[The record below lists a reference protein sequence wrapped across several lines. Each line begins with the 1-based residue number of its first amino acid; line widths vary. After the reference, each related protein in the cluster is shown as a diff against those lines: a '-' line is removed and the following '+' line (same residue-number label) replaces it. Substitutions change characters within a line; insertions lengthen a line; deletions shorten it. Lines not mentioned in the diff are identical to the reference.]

1 MGQPLI
7 RVEIVADTEGLRVR
21 LVIAPSILTEVYAR
35 DGLGMFDRSRANI
48 AVEMRDTRTNRCFD
62 RQPMLLEFTPGAEDA
77 EEYASKFRPGSALE
91 LGPCT

>member
-21 LVIAPSILTEVYAR
+21 LAIAPSILTEVYAR

-48 AVEMRDTRTNRCFD
+48 AVELRDTRTKQCFD
-62 RQPMLLEFTPGAEDA
+62 RQPILLEFTPGAEDA

-91 LGPCT
+91 LGPCA